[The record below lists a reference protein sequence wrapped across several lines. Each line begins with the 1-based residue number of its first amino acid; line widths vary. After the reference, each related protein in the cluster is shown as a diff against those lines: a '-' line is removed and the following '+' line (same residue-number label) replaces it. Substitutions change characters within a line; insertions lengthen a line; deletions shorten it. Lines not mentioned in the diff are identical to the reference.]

1 MNQTKTVLKLDKSHS
16 LYLPMIIPL
25 FISIKT
31 KQLHLNN
38 PTMSK
43 HVLLFHS
50 IIIQQ
55 RIDFWRKAT
64 TNSKCASIQEINN
77 IRMKSEIL
85 LELMLVVDF
94 ILMSILIKQQQKKT
108 YKMEWSFWFNWVIS
122 PEREFTLV
130 ARDSRRLILSLN
142 KLYLSIPKQQIIHL
156 TIHSFHD
163 HS

>member
-1 MNQTKTVLKLDKSHS
+1 MKMTILNVSQRKNHHRIKQNALLINMLMNHTKTVLKLDKSHS

-31 KQLHLNN
+31 KQLHFNN
-38 PTMSK
+38 PTMLK

-94 ILMSILIKQQQKKT
+94 ILMSILIKQQQKRHTKWN
-108 YKMEWSFWFNWVIS
+108 EVS
-122 PEREFTLV
+122 
-130 ARDSRRLILSLN
+130 DSIE
-142 KLYLSIPKQQIIHL
+142 
-156 TIHSFHD
+156 
-163 HS
+163 